1 MAHSISP
8 QTDTIGT
15 VLAHSS
21 THTLGLVYV
30 SMTIAVQCYIF
41 FLMWY
46 RNRGDSKRGQA
57 LNPTRVT
64 ILIVTGFLG
73 VMGWALLLDYV
84 VNYGLL
90 IVNNTLGLLTW
101 VYALVVKKQLKR

>member
-21 THTLGLVYV
+21 SHTLGLVYV

-46 RNRGDSKRGQA
+46 RNRRDTKRGQA

-73 VMGWALLLDYV
+73 VMGWALLLDYR
-84 VNYGLL
+84 VNYWLL
-90 IVNNTLGLLTW
+90 IGNSILGLVTW
-101 VYALVVKKQLKR
+101 SYAIVVKRRIKA